1 MKTIKEIADDCGLGS
16 HSLRPSTLE
25 KIVNGIYTGSTL
37 YEESLYEIIGALY
50 RRIEFLEEIAYQH
63 GTLKRDFHLKCFAL
77 EESHKQTDEA
87 NRRIKELEAEKE
99 AAVDMLKSVSMD
111 CQMTLRVTNE
121 AFTNGDVTCMRE
133 GADLVLRRLGVEPPV
148 HVAEEAYRD
157 EWNCPSCGGESEDD
171 DDARRCH
178 PCGLRFPPAEEAP

>member
-1 MKTIKEIADDCGLGS
+1 MKTIKEIADDCGLDG
-16 HSLRPSTLE
+16 LRPTTLAN
-25 KIVNGIYTGSTL
+25 ILDGVYTGSTL
-37 YEESLYEIIGALY
+37 YEESLYVIIVGQH
-50 RRIEFLEEIAYQH
+50 RRIECLEEIAYQH

-148 HVAEEAYRD
+148 LVAEEA
-157 EWNCPSCGGESEDD
+157 P
-171 DDARRCH
+171 
-178 PCGLRFPPAEEAP
+178 